1 MQLPIE
7 NLIELVLLVFLVK
20 RREANKHLVKQSAES
35 IEVGRVTVTLAAK
48 HFRSKV
54 LRRPAK
60 REGLLLI
67 WA

>member
-7 NLIELVLLVFLVK
+7 NLIKLVLLVFLVE
-20 RREANKHLVKQSAES
+20 RREANKHLVKQGAERV
-35 IEVGRVTVTLAAK
+35 EVGGVAVSLAAK

-54 LRRPAK
+54 LRRPTK
-60 REGLLLI
+60 REGLRLI